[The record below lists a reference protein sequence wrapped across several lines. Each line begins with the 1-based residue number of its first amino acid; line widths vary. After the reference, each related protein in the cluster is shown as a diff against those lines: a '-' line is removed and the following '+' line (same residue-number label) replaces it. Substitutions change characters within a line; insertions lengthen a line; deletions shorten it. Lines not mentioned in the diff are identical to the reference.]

1 MFKVKA
7 CSCKYISQYAGSK
20 DKKVL
25 AKVKE
30 ERLIKD
36 FLDDG
41 MISTRESVLRETAY
55 PDSLKHIELHNR
67 GALVHVTD
75 AVFLFFVQLEICCK
89 RILKKNL
96 ITMHNK
102 DAVSVARNLM
112 KNDFSVKRAWE
123 SMFQNKVTKAIGGS
137 YTWLRVVQSFLY
149 DMAGAKRHGATTFFE
164 LVQNYVNGG
173 QLVYCNYF
181 KRGKQIFLARIF
193 LFHRPCHRINFA
205 LSIRVAFPSNRS
217 IIPM

>member
-1 MFKVKA
+1 MNKPVNDEEAAATLSPIVLAKPERRKVRYVAGWAMFKVKA

-123 SMFQNKVTKAIGGS
+123 SMFQNKVTKAIGGI
-137 YTWLRVVQSFLY
+137 L
-149 DMAGAKRHGATTFFE
+149 G
-164 LVQNYVNGG
+164 
-173 QLVYCNYF
+173 
-181 KRGKQIFLARIF
+181 
-193 LFHRPCHRINFA
+193 
-205 LSIRVAFPSNRS
+205 
-217 IIPM
+217 